1 MKNLN
6 PFFTVLFCFF
16 LLFSPK
22 LLAQDSF
29 RLKVNSVFQ
38 NVDKSQV
45 PTQHLMEFGYPFLP
59 INKFD
64 GTLVDSN
71 KTDITVWRMLYASF
85 LTSYVGTNAPSLPAL
100 STVNT
105 TIDNAETSTTA
116 IPISLLHVN
125 YNDLRP
131 DAVTAGLMTVSNE
144 QIFDVV
150 GRSQSPYRSQTLF
163 AAAPSVNYSYTP
175 VIKFVFTSDLI
186 FKNTGNINS
195 IAVDFA
201 DGIGYRSVSIG
212 TVINVNYSSVGTY
225 RIKVKLTPVTGAIVE
240 SWFDFE
246 ANSAVCTTC
255 LYSPTR
261 EQFLTD
267 ASFQPSSLHSGGIIS
282 FILSINNNTG
292 RIRNPLIVAKG
303 FDAFSSAPKLA
314 KRRYDMSQFIDGIN
328 NAASD
333 GYNFNFNLDNGASYD
348 LVFINYNNGT
358 DDIKRNAALLQAVIR
373 RVNAQKQ
380 AGDPQNVVMGL
391 SMGGLVARY
400 GLAQMVRN
408 GENPQTRLLI
418 THDSPHRGANVP
430 LCFQYIGRAAVLIG
444 IFSSSETIFAQDILP
459 YAVELNNLLNS
470 TAAAQQILFR
480 ATGTTL
486 QSVVNNTFLA
496 DGGEYRTMVDNVP
509 SQPYQVIATSN
520 GSQCATPLF
529 PPNSVLLQ
537 GDVGGFLSAIPWVF
551 QAGVRTSIEM
561 RSASQQAV
569 SQVLN
574 WRIYSQI
581 KIFTIPINV
590 TISRFTADGPAINAF
605 DGTPGGTINLP
616 VSKMDRSSNWWIIL
630 GYSINYT
637 GQSDFCFV
645 PTSSGLDA
653 TNFSSFTPNE
663 RYINGVNLTNPSRF
677 SRFIAQNT
685 YQKQID
691 PANSTTITS
700 FNSRHI
706 SFRGRTSH
714 WLFDQMEN
722 VTPST
727 NQECSSECTS
737 SGVAAITGNS
747 AFCSTSNYSVN
758 TPSGTPVTWTVTP
771 SGIASITSSG
781 NTATLTRITD
791 GNVTLTAKVGSCIT
805 LNQSIQ
811 IGSLPPPA
819 FVLMEVERPCPPTS
833 TIGTYNI
840 NPIASGVTYSWQC
853 SGCDGGVNLIS
864 ADGTSVYINL
874 SNPGSYTLQATAM
887 NNTCS
892 FNSTTVTQTYT
903 TQTGCGSPMRVAL
916 SPNPARSQLTI
927 NVVDDNANTNGRI
940 DNSYQ
945 VTISDF
951 LNNIKYNAKH
961 TTPDVTIDI
970 SALNVGTYSMRIV
983 KGQNVVTKIFSVTH

>member
-1 MKNLN
+1 
-6 PFFTVLFCFF
+6 
-16 LLFSPK
+16 
-22 LLAQDSF
+22 
-29 RLKVNSVFQ
+29 
-38 NVDKSQV
+38 
-45 PTQHLMEFGYPFLP
+45 
-59 INKFD
+59 
-64 GTLVDSN
+64 
-71 KTDITVWRMLYASF
+71 
-85 LTSYVGTNAPSLPAL
+85 
-100 STVNT
+100 
-105 TIDNAETSTTA
+105 
-116 IPISLLHVN
+116 
-125 YNDLRP
+125 
-131 DAVTAGLMTVSNE
+131 
-144 QIFDVV
+144 
-150 GRSQSPYRSQTLF
+150 
-163 AAAPSVNYSYTP
+163 
-175 VIKFVFTSDLI
+175 
-186 FKNTGNINS
+186 
-195 IAVDFA
+195 
-201 DGIGYRSVSIG
+201 
-212 TVINVNYSSVGTY
+212 
-225 RIKVKLTPVTGAIVE
+225 
-240 SWFDFE
+240 
-246 ANSAVCTTC
+246 
-255 LYSPTR
+255 
-261 EQFLTD
+261 
-267 ASFQPSSLHSGGIIS
+267 
-282 FILSINNNTG
+282 
-292 RIRNPLIVAKG
+292 
-303 FDAFSSAPKLA
+303 
-314 KRRYDMSQFIDGIN
+314 
-328 NAASD
+328 
-333 GYNFNFNLDNGASYD
+333 
-348 LVFINYNNGT
+348 
-358 DDIKRNAALLQAVIR
+358 
-373 RVNAQKQ
+373 
-380 AGDPQNVVMGL
+380 
-391 SMGGLVARY
+391 
-400 GLAQMVRN
+400 
-408 GENPQTRLLI
+408 
-418 THDSPHRGANVP
+418 
-430 LCFQYIGRAAVLIG
+430 
-444 IFSSSETIFAQDILP
+444 
-459 YAVELNNLLNS
+459 
-470 TAAAQQILFR
+470 
-480 ATGTTL
+480 
-486 QSVVNNTFLA
+486 
-496 DGGEYRTMVDNVP
+496 
-509 SQPYQVIATSN
+509 
-520 GSQCATPLF
+520 
-529 PPNSVLLQ
+529 
-537 GDVGGFLSAIPWVF
+537 
-551 QAGVRTSIEM
+551 M

-637 GQSDFCFV
+637 GQNDFCFV

-653 TNFSSFTPNE
+653 TNFSSFTPNK

-722 VTPST
+722 ITPST